1 MTVKPD
7 EIRELLTAHEHLTGE
22 AARWLDGAT
31 ERVAAAGE
39 AIRSLFP
46 AVGRHCG
53 RVGLDAPAGW
63 TVDDAVRVLL
73 LIALPLSGRALAD
86 EVAGLYWYG
95 DAAEKRG
102 VLRGLPLLD
111 LDDAADTAAADVLL
125 PLLHDALR
133 TNDTRLVAAA
143 LGPYGAAHLD
153 AAAYRQA
160 VLKCVF
166 MGVPLAEISGLPER
180 RDAEL
185 VRMFADFA
193 QERIAAGRP
202 VPDDVWLVTRHP
214 EDPEEI

>member
-1 MTVKPD
+1 MTVKPEKPE
-7 EIRELLTAHEHLTGE
+7 EIRELLAGHGRLTSD
-22 AARWLDGAT
+22 AARWLDGAM
-31 ERVAAAGE
+31 ERVAAAAE

-46 AVGRHCG
+46 AVGRRCG
-53 RVGLDAPAGW
+53 RAPLDTPAGW

-73 LIALPLSGRALAD
+73 LTGLPLSGRELAE
-86 EVAGLYWYG
+86 EVADLYWYG

-111 LDDAADTAAADVLL
+111 LGDAAL

-143 LGPYGAAHLD
+143 LGPYGAARLD

-166 MGVPLAEISGLPER
+166 MGVPLAEIAGLPER

-185 VRMFADFA
+185 ARMFADFA
-193 QERIAAGRP
+193 RERIAAGRP